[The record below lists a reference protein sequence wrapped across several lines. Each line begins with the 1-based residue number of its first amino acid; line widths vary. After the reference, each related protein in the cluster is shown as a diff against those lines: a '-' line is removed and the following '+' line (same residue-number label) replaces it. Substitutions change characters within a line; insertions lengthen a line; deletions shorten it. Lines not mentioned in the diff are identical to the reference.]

1 MSTARIWRSGSWLG
15 DARFVRCASRDAD
28 VSSYCSDRIG
38 FRPMAKALPPNRER
52 VLRGGSWFTTKQN
65 VRSAIRHAV
74 SPRTH
79 YTDYSFRPVAKA
91 NL

>member
-1 MSTARIWRSGSWLG
+1 MTTNRVLRGGSWCFAELRG
-15 DARFVRCASRDAD
+15 RCASRSVLDPGRHGAN
-28 VSSYCSDRIG
+28 IG
-38 FRPMAKALPPNRER
+38 LRPVAKALPPNRER

-79 YTDYSFRPVAKA
+79 YMDYSFRPVAKEKP
-91 NL
+91 